1 MSSTFANA
9 MDLSE
14 QISAL
19 LPQAK
24 LLVLL
29 DGNAMYYERLQGEH
43 PFMKNV
49 GKQVLNSS
57 KAECLTF

>member
-1 MSSTFANA
+1 MNFF
-9 MDLSE
+9 
-14 QISAL
+14 SAL

-29 DGNAMYYERLQGEH
+29 GGKAMYYERLQGEH
-43 PFMKNV
+43 PFMNYV

>member
-1 MSSTFANA
+1 